1 MKSVVKLFKL
11 VIMCTQF
18 TLIPTAIG
26 ADFRLDQGGSMS
38 NIPVHNQG
46 NLGTC
51 YAHAVSQATDAY
63 IHTFARGNEAW
74 HTSTTMLGTEYR
86 DTFLTHVFAK
96 NSDIEGGLVCA
107 SFRRA
112 IKKHG
117 ACAESSIEG
126 LLERMY
132 TGNPSSYRVAR
143 LFNDLTFRFNE
154 THKASRQ
161 LGDSAYQQGATQLLV
176 TLIQAGAL
184 AAELPTIDEVA
195 LALRARTNLQ
205 FAHKFFGHLC
215 KSTPRIKM
223 ANTKCKNQHI
233 WLRGKRGL
241 QKLIQDIGSHLK
253 KENAQPIMIS
263 YCGN

>member
-46 NLGTC
+46 NLGILC
-51 YAHAVSQATDAY
+51 PRRISGDRCLHS
-63 IHTFARGNEAW
+63 HLRRGNEAW

-112 IKKHG
+112 IKNMAPVLKVL
-117 ACAESSIEG
+117 SKR

-176 TLIQAGAL
+176 TPYRQGAL
-184 AAELPTIDEVA
+184 AAELPTIDE
-195 LALRARTNLQ
+195 
-205 FAHKFFGHLC
+205 
-215 KSTPRIKM
+215 
-223 ANTKCKNQHI
+223 
-233 WLRGKRGL
+233 
-241 QKLIQDIGSHLK
+241 GS
-253 KENAQPIMIS
+253 S
-263 YCGN
+263 F

>member
-1 MKSVVKLFKL
+1 
-11 VIMCTQF
+11 
-18 TLIPTAIG
+18 
-26 ADFRLDQGGSMS
+26 
-38 NIPVHNQG
+38 
-46 NLGTC
+46 
-51 YAHAVSQATDAY
+51 
-63 IHTFARGNEAW
+63 
-74 HTSTTMLGTEYR
+74 MLGTEYR

-112 IKKHG
+112 IKNMAPVLKVL
-117 ACAESSIEG
+117 SKR

-176 TLIQAGAL
+176 TPYRQGAL
-184 AAELPTIDEVA
+184 AAELPTIDEG
-195 LALRARTNLQ
+195 ARPSEHAPISNSLINFSPFMQ
-205 FAHKFFGHLC
+205 EYAQNKL
-215 KSTPRIKM
+215 

-241 QKLIQDIGSHLK
+241 Q
-253 KENAQPIMIS
+253 N
-263 YCGN
+263 